1 MLKIRIEIVMLVF
14 FNVIRIVMVEY
25 VPSKQSVN
33 QQLCIQI
40 LTKLQSRIKKKKKDK
55 RQNLWRRGWLL
66 QQGKSLEHEALR
78 SVSF

>member
-1 MLKIRIEIVMLVF
+1 
-14 FNVIRIVMVEY
+14 MVEY
-25 VPSKQSVN
+25 VPSKPTVN

-40 LTKLQSRIKKKKKDK
+40 LTKLQARIKKK

-66 QQGKSLEHEALR
+66 QQDNALGHEALR